1 MLCLLSISPTPFRQ
15 SYSPGCLSPPA
26 AAGTA
31 PSQVHN
37 FCICL
42 FRTSWHFCQ
51 PVVLRPLWT
60 VALPSNYGHYLNFVS
75 FPKTTK
81 VCSVSVSPVKNWAV
95 SIPKNTTCTLLP
107 LRPATNP
114 LSPMVQSILQPPVA
128 YLSRLNLSHLATRI
142 LWKIMLKALVK
153 QQSLALPLL
162 RVLAIS
168 NRKVIW
174 SVEKSSALG
183 KYMTTDPDPFFPS
196 VCLEIVSLRTCFSGT
211 EVKLIAQCSH
221 RYFLDFSD
229 NGCSI
234 CLSNY

>member
-81 VCSVSVSPVKNWAV
+81 VCSVSVSPVKALS
-95 SIPKNTTCTLLP
+95 SINPQEYHLYLAATQTSYQPFEPNGPVNFTTTCSLSVQVKSFPFGYKDTMKDYAESLSKTTIPCSP
-107 LRPATNP
+107 LAQGASN
-114 LSPMVQSILQPPVA
+114 LKQKS
-128 YLSRLNLSHLATRI
+128 YLVS
-142 LWKIMLKALVK
+142 
-153 QQSLALPLL
+153 
-162 RVLAIS
+162 
-168 NRKVIW
+168 RKVI
-174 SVEKSSALG
+174 
-183 KYMTTDPDPFFPS
+183 
-196 VCLEIVSLRTCFSGT
+196 
-211 EVKLIAQCSH
+211 CSW
-221 RYFLDFSD
+221 
-229 NGCSI
+229 
-234 CLSNY
+234 